1 MSFKKTL
8 SITKRVSDYTDGTV
22 SARVQA
28 ENAVLADFVTWLLSV
43 APGLSLQE
51 KVEIGS
57 TKWSGDPF
65 QVPSGNASDVNH
77 SSACTDLYFL
87 GRGRNKKVIG
97 ICIDEHVLRVGLTD
111 TPTRD
116 LDFPMASN
124 GNSYARLPAAVLRAS
139 GFTPN
144 GYRLNCGAVAE
155 LATFGTSGN
164 EVTLNLAYWRGA
176 SALVLIGA
184 LVPLVITQ
192 TPYTCLY
199 TAPNNTVGLHF
210 SLDDDFQISDATY
223 SFSASN
229 GNYASNRDL
238 DYGMSFA
245 PFFGR
250 ASNYGT
256 FEQPQNSSYFPTSLL
271 CHRLALRDGAL
282 MASSSANPLLDLP
295 LQGTNSMAST
305 GALPACTPYGF
316 PRISN
321 SELYIRKMYVPMT
334 RPAVASPVKIGYTP
348 GQIQQGAVYS
358 VKGKY
363 YVALKTGIISYFVEV
378 ADQGD

>member
-8 SITKRVSDYTDGTV
+8 TITKKESDYTAGTV

-43 APGLSLQE
+43 APGLSIQE
-51 KVEIGS
+51 KVEIGD
-57 TKWSGDPF
+57 TKWTGQPF
-65 QVPSGNASDVNH
+65 LVPSGSSGASDINK
-77 SSACTDLYFL
+77 SGSCTDLYFL

-111 TPTRD
+111 TPSRD
-116 LDFPMASN
+116 LDFPASN
-124 GNSYARLPAAVLRAS
+124 NNYARLPAAVLRAS
-139 GFTPN
+139 N
-144 GYRLNCGAVAE
+144 RNANRRNCGAVAE
-155 LATFGTSGN
+155 LATFGTSGD

-176 SALVLIGA
+176 SALVIIGTT
-184 LVPLVITQ
+184 VPLVITQ

-210 SLDDDFQISDATY
+210 SLDDDFLISDATY
-223 SFSASN
+223 SFAASN
-229 GNYASNRDL
+229 SNYASNRDL
-238 DYGMSFA
+238 DYGMSYA
-245 PFFGR
+245 PFF
-250 ASNYGT
+250 AHANSSGT
-256 FEQPQNSSYFPTSLL
+256 FETPYSENYFPTTIL
-271 CHRLALRDGAL
+271 CHRLSITNGTGGSTAPAIN
-282 MASSSANPLLDLP
+282 SVPLD
-295 LQGTNSMAST
+295 TTASMAST

-348 GQIQQGAVYS
+348 GQIQQGAVYA

>member
-8 SITKRVSDYTDGTV
+8 TITKRESDYTAGTV

-28 ENAVLADFVTWLLSV
+28 ENAVLADFTTWLLSV
-43 APGLSLQE
+43 APGLSIQE

-57 TKWSGDPF
+57 TKWTGQPF
-65 QVPSGNASDVNH
+65 LVPSGSSGASDINK
-77 SSACTDLYFL
+77 SGSCTDLYFL

-111 TPTRD
+111 TPSRD
-116 LDFPMASN
+116 LDFPESN
-124 GNSYARLPAAVLRAS
+124 NNIARLPAAVLRAS
-139 GFTPN
+139 G
-144 GYRLNCGAVAE
+144 YASKRLNCGAVAE
-155 LATFGTSGN
+155 LATFGTSSD

-176 SALVLIGA
+176 SALVMIGA
-184 LVPLVITQ
+184 TVPLVITQ

-223 SFSASN
+223 SFAASN
-229 GNYASNRDL
+229 SNYASNRDL
-238 DYGMSFA
+238 DYGMSYA
-245 PFFGR
+245 PFF
-250 ASNYGT
+250 AHAPNYGT
-256 FEQPQNSSYFPTSLL
+256 FYNPQYTDHFPTSIL
-271 CHRLALRDGAL
+271 CHRTAMVYGAVYG
-282 MASSSANPLLDLP
+282 SDFNIYNIPF
-295 LQGTNSMAST
+295 QGTESMVST
-305 GALPACTPYGF
+305 GGIPACTPYGF

>member
-8 SITKRVSDYTDGTV
+8 TITKRVSDYTAGTV
-22 SARVQA
+22 STRVQA
-28 ENAVLADFVTWLLSV
+28 ENAVLGDFVTWLLSV
-43 APGLSLQE
+43 NPGLSIQE

-57 TKWSGDPF
+57 TKWTGDPF
-65 QVPSGNASDVNH
+65 QVPSGRASDVKH
-77 SSACTDLYFL
+77 TKLCTDLYFL

-111 TPTRD
+111 TPSCD
-116 LDFPMASN
+116 LDFPASN
-124 GNSYARLPAAVLRAS
+124 TSYARLPAAVLRAS
-139 GFTPN
+139 GFAEN
-144 GYRLNCGAVAE
+144 RVNCGAVAE
-155 LATFGTSGN
+155 LATFGTSGD

-176 SALVLIGA
+176 SALVIIGA
-184 LVPLVITQ
+184 TVPLVITQ

-199 TAPNNTVGLHF
+199 TAPNSTIGLHF
-210 SLDDDFQISDATY
+210 SLDDDFLISDATY

-229 GNYASNRDL
+229 DNYAINRDL
-238 DYGMSFA
+238 DYGISYA
-245 PFFGR
+245 PFFAR
-250 ASNYGT
+250 ASNYGS
-256 FEQPQNSSYFPTSLL
+256 FENPAGEQYFPTSIL
-271 CHRLALRDGAL
+271 CHRTAMLYGALRD
-282 MASSSANPLLDLP
+282 NDNDPLFNLP
-295 LQGTNSMAST
+295 LQGTDNLAST

>member
-1 MSFKKTL
+1 MSFKRTL
-8 SITKRVSDYTDGTV
+8 TITKRVSDYTDGTV

-43 APGLSLQE
+43 APGLSIQE

-57 TKWSGDPF
+57 TKWTGQPF
-65 QVPSGNASDVNH
+65 LVPSGSPGASDINK
-77 SSACTDLYFL
+77 SGSCTDLYFL

-111 TPTRD
+111 TPSRD
-116 LDFPMASN
+116 LDFPASN
-124 GNSYARLPAAVLRAS
+124 NNYARLPAAVLRAS
-139 GFTPN
+139 VRAAN
-144 GYRLNCGAVAE
+144 RRNCGAAAE
-155 LATFGTSGN
+155 LATIGTSGD

-176 SALVLIGA
+176 SALVIIGA
-184 LVPLVITQ
+184 TVPLVITQ

-199 TAPNNTVGLHF
+199 CKANSLIGLHF

-223 SFSASN
+223 SFAAFN
-229 GNYASNRDL
+229 TNYESNRDL
-238 DYGMSFA
+238 DYGMSYA
-245 PFFGR
+245 PFFAR
-250 ASNYGT
+250 AHNYGT
-256 FEQPQNSSYFPTSLL
+256 FEQTNNEACFPTSIL
-271 CHRLALRDGAL
+271 CHRLTLTEGKAV
-282 MASSSANPLLDLP
+282 
-295 LQGTNSMAST
+295 GTNPSVNAASLDTTAGMAST
-305 GALPACTPYGF
+305 GALPACAPYGF
-316 PRISN
+316 PRIGN

-334 RPAVASPVKIGYTP
+334 RPAVASPVKLGYTP

>member
-8 SITKRVSDYTDGTV
+8 TITKRVSDYTDGTV

-43 APGLSLQE
+43 APGLSIQE

-57 TKWSGDPF
+57 TKWTGDPF
-65 QVPSGNASDVNH
+65 QVPSGRASDVKH
-77 SSACTDLYFL
+77 TKLCTDLYFL
-87 GRGRNKKVIG
+87 GRGRDKKVIG

-111 TPTRD
+111 TPSRD
-116 LDFPMASN
+116 LDFPTSD
-124 GNSYARLPAAVLRAS
+124 NSLARLPAAVLRAS
-139 GFTPN
+139 SNATN
-144 GYRLNCGAVAE
+144 RLNCGAVAE

-176 SALVLIGA
+176 SALVIIGA
-184 LVPLVITQ
+184 TVPLVITQ

-199 TAPNNTVGLHF
+199 TVPNNTIGLHF

-223 SFSASN
+223 SFSADNS
-229 GNYASNRDL
+229 NYASNRDL
-238 DYGMSFA
+238 DYGMSYA
-245 PFFGR
+245 PFFAR
-250 ASNYGT
+250 ASNYGS
-256 FEQPQNSSYFPTSLL
+256 FEEPYNQDYFPTSIL
-271 CHRLALRDGAL
+271 CHRTALLYGAVRNDEYEYAL
-282 MASSSANPLLDLP
+282 YNLP
-295 LQGTNSMAST
+295 LQGIDSMAST

-378 ADQGD
+378 ADQG

>member
-8 SITKRVSDYTDGTV
+8 TITKRESDYTAGTV

-57 TKWSGDPF
+57 AKWTGQPF
-65 QVPSGNASDVNH
+65 LVPSGSANDVNH
-77 SSACTDLYFL
+77 TSLCTDLYFL

-116 LDFPMASN
+116 LDFPASN
-124 GNSYARLPAAVLRAS
+124 NNYARLPAAVLRAS
-139 GFTPN
+139 SSSN
-144 GYRLNCGAVAE
+144 ARLSCGAVAE
-155 LATFGTSGN
+155 LATFGTSGD

-184 LVPLVITQ
+184 TFPLVITQ
-192 TPYTCLY
+192 EPYTCLY
-199 TAPNNTVGLHF
+199 CKANSVIGLHF
-210 SLDDDFQISDATY
+210 SLDDDFLISDATY

-238 DYGMSFA
+238 DYGMSYA
-245 PFFGR
+245 PFFAR
-250 ASNYGT
+250 YNNYGS
-256 FEQPQNSSYFPTSLL
+256 FEQPNNDTYFPTSIL
-271 CHRLALRDGAL
+271 CHRLTLTEGK
-282 MASSSANPLLDLP
+282 ASGSNAAINSAPLDT
-295 LQGTNSMAST
+295 TNSMAST

-316 PRISN
+316 PRIGN

-378 ADQGD
+378 ADQG

>member
-8 SITKRVSDYTDGTV
+8 TITKRESDYTAGTV

-28 ENAVLADFVTWLLSV
+28 ENAVLADFITWLLSV
-43 APGLSLQE
+43 SPGLSLQE

-57 TKWSGDPF
+57 TKWTGQPF
-65 QVPSGNASDVNH
+65 LVPSG
-77 SSACTDLYFL
+77 SSGANDINKSGSCTDLYFL

-116 LDFPMASN
+116 LDFPASN
-124 GNSYARLPAAVLRAS
+124 NNFARLPAAVLRAS
-139 GFTPN
+139 LRAAN
-144 GYRLNCGAVAE
+144 RRNCGAVAE
-155 LATFGTSGN
+155 LATFGTSGD

-176 SALVLIGA
+176 SAVVIIGA
-184 LVPLVITQ
+184 TVPLVITQ

-199 TAPNNTVGLHF
+199 TAPNDTVGLHF

-229 GNYASNRDL
+229 SSYASNRDL
-238 DYGMSFA
+238 DYGMSYA
-245 PFFGR
+245 PFFGH
-250 ASNYGT
+250 ANNYGT
-256 FEQPQNSSYFPTSLL
+256 FEQPYTITYFPTSIL
-271 CHRLALRDGAL
+271 CHRTAILYGTVRGNAD
-282 MASSSANPLLDLP
+282 SANNLP
-295 LQGTNSMAST
+295 LQGTDSMAST

-316 PRISN
+316 PRIGN

-334 RPAVASPVKIGYTP
+334 RPAVASPVKLGYTP

>member
-8 SITKRVSDYTDGTV
+8 TITKRESDYTAGTV

-28 ENAVLADFVTWLLSV
+28 ENAVLGDFVTWLLSV
-43 APGLSLQE
+43 NPGLSIQE

-57 TKWSGDPF
+57 TKWTGQPF
-65 QVPSGNASDVNH
+65 LVPSGSSGASDINK
-77 SSACTDLYFL
+77 SGSCTDLYFL
-87 GRGRNKKVIG
+87 GRGRNKKVVG

-116 LDFPMASN
+116 LDFSASN
-124 GNSYARLPAAVLRAS
+124 NNYARLPAAVLRAS
-139 GFTPN
+139 AN
-144 GYRLNCGAVAE
+144 AVNRLNCGAAAE
-155 LATFGTSGN
+155 LATFGTSGD

-176 SALVLIGA
+176 SAVVIIGA
-184 LVPLVITQ
+184 TVPLVITQ

-210 SLDDDFQISDATY
+210 SLDDDFLISDATY

-229 GNYASNRDL
+229 SNYASNRDL
-238 DYGMSFA
+238 DYGMSLA
-245 PFFGR
+245 PFFAR
-250 ASNYGT
+250 ANNYGS
-256 FEQPQNSSYFPTSLL
+256 FEQPYAREHFPTSIL
-271 CHRLALRDGAL
+271 CHRTAMLYGVADNTGSLY
-282 MASSSANPLLDLP
+282 SLP
-295 LQGTNSMAST
+295 FQGTESMVST
-305 GALPACTPYGF
+305 GGIPACTPYGF

>member
-8 SITKRVSDYTDGTV
+8 TITKRVSDYTAGTV
-22 SARVQA
+22 STRVQA

-57 TKWSGDPF
+57 TKWTGDPF
-65 QVPSGNASDVNH
+65 QVPSGRASDVKH
-77 SSACTDLYFL
+77 TKLCTDLYFL

-111 TPTRD
+111 TPSRD
-116 LDFPMASN
+116 LDFLTSD
-124 GNSYARLPAAVLRAS
+124 NSYARLPAAVLRAS
-139 GFTPN
+139 GN
-144 GYRLNCGAVAE
+144 AENRLNCGAVAE

-176 SALVLIGA
+176 SALVIIGA
-184 LVPLVITQ
+184 TVPLVITQ

-199 TAPNNTVGLHF
+199 TLPNNTIGLHF
-210 SLDDDFQISDATY
+210 SLDDDFQISEDTY
-223 SFSASN
+223 SFSADN
-229 GNYASNRDL
+229 TNYASNRDL
-238 DYGMSFA
+238 DYGMSYA
-245 PFFGR
+245 PFFAR

-256 FEQPQNSSYFPTSLL
+256 FEQSYDQEHLPTSIL
-271 CHRLALRDGAL
+271 CHRLALRDGA
-282 MASSSANPLLDLP
+282 ANGDDSLRYSP
-295 LQGTNSMAST
+295 LQGTDGMAYT

-334 RPAVASPVKIGYTP
+334 HPAVASPVKIGYTP
-348 GQIQQGAVYS
+348 GQIQQGAVYV

-363 YVALKTGIISYFVEV
+363 YVALKTGIIGYFVEV
-378 ADQGD
+378 ADQG

>member
-8 SITKRVSDYTDGTV
+8 TITKRVSDYTVGTV
-22 SARVQA
+22 STRVQA
-28 ENAVLADFVTWLLSV
+28 ENEVLGDFVTWLLSV
-43 APGLSLQE
+43 APGLSIQE

-57 TKWSGDPF
+57 TRWMGQPF
-65 QVPSGNASDVNH
+65 LVPSG
-77 SSACTDLYFL
+77 SSGAGDINKSGSCTDLYFL

-111 TPTRD
+111 TPSRD
-116 LDFPMASN
+116 LDFPASN
-124 GNSYARLPAAVLRAS
+124 NNYARLPAAVLRAS
-139 GFTPN
+139 GYTD
-144 GYRLNCGAVAE
+144 YRLNYGAVAE
-155 LATFGTSGN
+155 LATFGTSGD

-176 SALVLIGA
+176 SALVIIGA
-184 LVPLVITQ
+184 TVPLVITQ
-192 TPYTCLY
+192 KPYTCLY

-210 SLDDDFQISDATY
+210 SLDDDFLISDATY

-229 GNYASNRDL
+229 SNYASNRDL
-238 DYGMSFA
+238 DYGMSLA
-245 PFFGR
+245 PFFAR
-250 ASNYGT
+250 AHNYGS
-256 FEQPQNSSYFPTSLL
+256 FEQPYTQGNFPTSIL
-271 CHRLALRDGAL
+271 CHRLALRDGDVNGPDSL
-282 MASSSANPLLDLP
+282 QYSP
-295 LQGTNSMAST
+295 LQGTRSMAST

-316 PRISN
+316 PRIGN

-378 ADQGD
+378 ADQG

>member
-1 MSFKKTL
+1 MSFKRTL
-8 SITKRVSDYTDGTV
+8 TITKRVSDYTDGTV

-43 APGLSLQE
+43 APGLSIQE

-57 TKWSGDPF
+57 TKWTGQPF
-65 QVPSGNASDVNH
+65 LVPSGSPGASDINK
-77 SSACTDLYFL
+77 SGSCTDLYFL

-111 TPTRD
+111 TPSRD
-116 LDFPMASN
+116 LDFPASN
-124 GNSYARLPAAVLRAS
+124 NNYARLPAAVLRAS
-139 GFTPN
+139 VRAAN
-144 GYRLNCGAVAE
+144 RRNCGAAAE
-155 LATFGTSGN
+155 LATIGTSGD

-176 SALVLIGA
+176 SALVIIGA
-184 LVPLVITQ
+184 TVPLVITQ

-199 TAPNNTVGLHF
+199 CKANSLIGLHF
-210 SLDDDFQISDATY
+210 SLDDDFPISDATY

-229 GNYASNRDL
+229 SNYASNRDL
-238 DYGMSFA
+238 DYGMSYA
-245 PFFGR
+245 PFFAR
-250 ASNYGT
+250 ANNYGS
-256 FEQPQNSSYFPTSLL
+256 FERPYDSSYSPTIIL
-271 CHRLALRDGAL
+271 CHRTALLYGAI
-282 MASSSANPLLDLP
+282 NGDLDSTNKLP
-295 LQGTNSMAST
+295 LQGTDSMAST

-316 PRISN
+316 PRIGN

-334 RPAVASPVKIGYTP
+334 RPAVASPIKIGYTP

>member
-8 SITKRVSDYTDGTV
+8 TITKRESDYTAGTV

-57 TKWSGDPF
+57 TKWSGEPF
-65 QVPSGNASDVNH
+65 QVPSGGSSDVNH

-87 GRGRNKKVIG
+87 GRGRNKKAIG

-111 TPTRD
+111 TPSRD
-116 LDFPMASN
+116 LDFQASN
-124 GNSYARLPAAVLRAS
+124 ASYARLPAAVLRAS
-139 GFTPN
+139 SNATD
-144 GYRLNCGAVAE
+144 RLNCGAVAE
-155 LATFGTSGN
+155 IATFGTSGD

-176 SALVLIGA
+176 SALVIIGA
-184 LVPLVITQ
+184 TVPLVITQ

-210 SLDDDFQISDATY
+210 SLDDDFPISDATY

-229 GNYASNRDL
+229 SNYASNRDL
-238 DYGMSFA
+238 DYGMSYA
-245 PFFGR
+245 PFFAR
-250 ASNYGT
+250 AYNRGS
-256 FEQPQNSSYFPTSLL
+256 FERPYDSSYSPTIIL
-271 CHRLALRDGAL
+271 CHRTALLYGAL
-282 MASSSANPLLDLP
+282 NGELNSTNKLP
-295 LQGTNSMAST
+295 LHGTDSLAST

-334 RPAVASPVKIGYTP
+334 HPAVASQVKIGYTP

-378 ADQGD
+378 ADQG

>member
-8 SITKRVSDYTDGTV
+8 TITKRESDYTAGTV

-43 APGLSLQE
+43 TPGLSLQE

-57 TKWSGDPF
+57 TKWTGQPF
-65 QVPSGNASDVNH
+65 LVPSGSSGASDINK
-77 SSACTDLYFL
+77 SGSCTDLYFL

-116 LDFPMASN
+116 LDFPASN
-124 GNSYARLPAAVLRAS
+124 NNYARLPAAVLRAS
-139 GFTPN
+139 GNAT
-144 GYRLNCGAVAE
+144 YRLNCGAVAE
-155 LATFGTSGN
+155 LATFGTSGD

-176 SALVLIGA
+176 SALVIIGA
-184 LVPLVITQ
+184 TVPLVITQ

-245 PFFGR
+245 PFFAR
-250 ASNYGT
+250 TSKYGS
-256 FEQPQNSSYFPTSLL
+256 FEQPQNLGYFPTSIL
-271 CHRLALRDGAL
+271 CHRLALRDGAVNGSPDSL
-282 MASSSANPLLDLP
+282 RYLP
-295 LQGTNSMAST
+295 LQGTDSMAST

-316 PRISN
+316 PRIGN

-334 RPAVASPVKIGYTP
+334 RPAVASPVKLGYTP

>member
-8 SITKRVSDYTDGTV
+8 TITKRVSDYTVGTV
-22 SARVQA
+22 STRVQA
-28 ENAVLADFVTWLLSV
+28 ENEVLGDFVTWLLSV
-43 APGLSLQE
+43 APGLSIQE

-57 TKWSGDPF
+57 TRWMGQPF
-65 QVPSGNASDVNH
+65 LVPSGSSGASDINK
-77 SSACTDLYFL
+77 SGSCTDLYFL

-111 TPTRD
+111 TPSRD
-116 LDFPMASN
+116 LDFPASN
-124 GNSYARLPAAVLRAS
+124 NNYARLPAAVLRAS
-139 GFTPN
+139 GYTD
-144 GYRLNCGAVAE
+144 YRLNYGAVAE
-155 LATFGTSGN
+155 LATFGTSGD

-176 SALVLIGA
+176 SALVIIGA
-184 LVPLVITQ
+184 TVPLVITQ
-192 TPYTCLY
+192 KPYTCLY

-210 SLDDDFQISDATY
+210 SLDDDFLISDATY
-223 SFSASN
+223 SFSADN
-229 GNYASNRDL
+229 TNYASNRDL
-238 DYGMSFA
+238 DYGMSYA
-245 PFFGR
+245 PFFAR
-250 ASNYGT
+250 ASNYGA
-256 FEQPQNSSYFPTSLL
+256 FERPVARDYFPTSIL
-271 CHRLALRDGAL
+271 CHRLALRDGDVNGPDSL
-282 MASSSANPLLDLP
+282 QNSP
-295 LQGTNSMAST
+295 LQGTDSMAST

-316 PRISN
+316 PRIGN

-378 ADQGD
+378 ADQG

>member
-8 SITKRVSDYTDGTV
+8 TITKRVSDYTAGTV
-22 SARVQA
+22 STRVQA

-57 TKWSGDPF
+57 TKWTGDPF
-65 QVPSGNASDVNH
+65 QVPSGRASDVKH
-77 SSACTDLYFL
+77 TKLCTDLYFL

-111 TPTRD
+111 TPSLD
-116 LDFPMASN
+116 LDFLASD
-124 GNSYARLPAAVLRAS
+124 NSYARLPAAVLRAS
-139 GFTPN
+139 GNATN
-144 GYRLNCGAVAE
+144 RLNCGAVTE

-176 SALVLIGA
+176 SAVVIIGA
-184 LVPLVITQ
+184 TAPLVITQ

-199 TAPNNTVGLHF
+199 TVPNNTIGLHF

-223 SFSASN
+223 SFLADN
-229 GNYASNRDL
+229 TNYASNRDL
-238 DYGMSFA
+238 DYGMSYA
-245 PFFGR
+245 PFFAR
-250 ASNYGT
+250 ASNYGV
-256 FEQPQNSSYFPTSLL
+256 FEQSYGRKYFPTSIL
-271 CHRLALRDGAL
+271 CHRLALRDGD
-282 MASSSANPLLDLP
+282 ANDDDSLRYSP
-295 LQGTNSMAST
+295 LQGIDSMVST

-348 GQIQQGAVYS
+348 GQIQQGVVYS

-378 ADQGD
+378 ADQG

>member
-8 SITKRVSDYTDGTV
+8 TITKRVSDYTAGTV
-22 SARVQA
+22 STRVQA

-43 APGLSLQE
+43 APGLSIQE

-57 TKWSGDPF
+57 TKWTGQPF
-65 QVPSGNASDVNH
+65 QVPSGGSSDVNH

-116 LDFPMASN
+116 LDFSASN
-124 GNSYARLPAAVLRAS
+124 NNYARLPAAVLRAS
-139 GFTPN
+139 GFAEN
-144 GYRLNCGAVAE
+144 RANCGAVAE
-155 LATFGTSGN
+155 LATFGTSGD

-176 SALVLIGA
+176 SALVIIGA
-184 LVPLVITQ
+184 TVPLVITQ

-210 SLDDDFQISDATY
+210 SLDDDFLISDATY
-223 SFSASN
+223 SFAASN
-229 GNYASNRDL
+229 SNYASNRNL

-245 PFFGR
+245 PFFAHR
-250 ASNYGT
+250 DNTGT
-256 FEQPQNSSYFPTSLL
+256 FADPKTPSAFPTSIL
-271 CHRLALRDGAL
+271 CHRIAMLYGTVYGSNDGDAYY
-282 MASSSANPLLDLP
+282 LP
-295 LQGTNSMAST
+295 LQGTDSMASS
-305 GALPACTPYGF
+305 GAIPACTPYGF

-334 RPAVASPVKIGYTP
+334 RPAVASLVKIGYTP
-348 GQIQQGAVYS
+348 GQIQQGAVYA
-358 VKGKY
+358 VKNKY

>member
-8 SITKRVSDYTDGTV
+8 TITKRESDYTAGTV

-28 ENAVLADFVTWLLSV
+28 ENAVLADFVAWLLSV
-43 APGLSLQE
+43 APGLSIQE

-57 TKWSGDPF
+57 TKWTGEPF
-65 QVPSGNASDVNH
+65 RVPSGNSSDIKH

-116 LDFPMASN
+116 LDFSASN
-124 GNSYARLPAAVLRAS
+124 NSYARLPAAVLRAS
-139 GFTPN
+139 GYATN
-144 GYRLNCGAVAE
+144 RLNCGAVAE
-155 LATFGTSGN
+155 LATFGTSGD

-176 SALVLIGA
+176 LALVIIGA
-184 LVPLVITQ
+184 TVPLVITQ

-210 SLDDDFQISDATY
+210 SLDDDFLISDATY

-229 GNYASNRDL
+229 TNYASNRDL
-238 DYGMSFA
+238 DYGMSYA
-245 PFFGR
+245 PFF
-250 ASNYGT
+250 AHSSNFGA
-256 FEQPQNSSYFPTSLL
+256 FADPKSPSAFPTSIL
-271 CHRLALRDGAL
+271 CHRIAMLYGTVYGSNNGDAYH
-282 MASSSANPLLDLP
+282 LP
-295 LQGTNSMAST
+295 LQGTDSMASS
-305 GALPACTPYGF
+305 GAIPACTPYGF
-316 PRISN
+316 PRIGN
-321 SELYIRKMYVPMT
+321 SELYIRKMYIPMT

-348 GQIQQGAVYS
+348 GQIQQGAVYA

>member
-8 SITKRVSDYTDGTV
+8 TITKRESDYTAGTV

-28 ENAVLADFVTWLLSV
+28 ENAVLGDFITWLLSV
-43 APGLSLQE
+43 APGLSIRE

-57 TKWSGDPF
+57 TKWTGQPF
-65 QVPSGNASDVNH
+65 LVPSGSSGASDINK
-77 SSACTDLYFL
+77 SGSCTDLYFL
-87 GRGRNKKVIG
+87 GRGRNKKAIG

-111 TPTRD
+111 TPSRD
-116 LDFPMASN
+116 LDFPASN
-124 GNSYARLPAAVLRAS
+124 NNYARLPAAVLRAS
-139 GFTPN
+139 TYASN
-144 GYRLNCGAVAE
+144 RLNCGAVAE

-176 SALVLIGA
+176 SAVVIIGA
-184 LVPLVITQ
+184 TVPLVITQ
-192 TPYTCLY
+192 KPYTCLY

-210 SLDDDFQISDATY
+210 SLDDDFLISDATY

-229 GNYASNRDL
+229 ENYASNRDL
-238 DYGMSFA
+238 DYGMSYA
-245 PFFGR
+245 PFFAR
-250 ASNYGT
+250 TNNYGV
-256 FEQPQNSSYFPTSLL
+256 FEQPVTQALFPTSIL
-271 CHRLALRDGAL
+271 CHRLALRDGT
-282 MASSSANPLLDLP
+282 SDNLDSLP
-295 LQGTNSMAST
+295 LQGTASMAST

-316 PRISN
+316 PRIGN

-378 ADQGD
+378 ADQG

>member
-8 SITKRVSDYTDGTV
+8 TITKRESDYTAGTV

-43 APGLSLQE
+43 APGLSIQE

-57 TKWSGDPF
+57 TKWTGQPF
-65 QVPSGNASDVNH
+65 LVPSG
-77 SSACTDLYFL
+77 SSGADDINKSGSCTDLYFL

-111 TPTRD
+111 TPSRD
-116 LDFPMASN
+116 LDFPASN
-124 GNSYARLPAAVLRAS
+124 TIYARLPAAVLRAS
-139 GFTPN
+139 SSTTA
-144 GYRLNCGAVAE
+144 RLNCGAVAE
-155 LATFGTSGN
+155 LATFGTSGD

-176 SALVLIGA
+176 SALVVIGA
-184 LVPLVITQ
+184 TVPLVITQ

-210 SLDDDFQISDATY
+210 SLDDDFLISDATY
-223 SFSASN
+223 SFSADN
-229 GNYASNRDL
+229 TNFASNRDL
-238 DYGMSFA
+238 DYGMSYA
-245 PFFGR
+245 PFFAR
-250 ASNYGT
+250 LSNYGSFADPKT
-256 FEQPQNSSYFPTSLL
+256 PAAFPTSIL
-271 CHRLALRDGAL
+271 CHRIAMLYGTVYGSNDG
-282 MASSSANPLLDLP
+282 DVYYLP
-295 LQGTNSMAST
+295 LQGTDSMASS

-316 PRISN
+316 PRIGN

-348 GQIQQGAVYS
+348 GQIQQGAVYA

>member
-8 SITKRVSDYTDGTV
+8 TITKRVSDYTAGTV
-22 SARVQA
+22 STRVQA
-28 ENAVLADFVTWLLSV
+28 ENAVLGDFVTWLLSV
-43 APGLSLQE
+43 NPGLSIQE
-51 KVEIGS
+51 KIEIGS
-57 TKWSGDPF
+57 TKWTGDPF
-65 QVPSGNASDVNH
+65 QVPSGRASDVKH
-77 SSACTDLYFL
+77 TKLCTDLYFL

-111 TPTRD
+111 TPSRD
-116 LDFPMASN
+116 LDFPARDN
-124 GNSYARLPAAVLRAS
+124 NFARLPAAVLRAS
-139 GFTPN
+139 DYVSN
-144 GYRLNCGAVAE
+144 RRNCGAVAE
-155 LATFGTSGN
+155 LATFGTSGD

-176 SALVLIGA
+176 SALVIIGA
-184 LVPLVITQ
+184 TVPLVITR

-210 SLDDDFQISDATY
+210 SLDDDFLISSATY
-223 SFSASN
+223 SISADNSR
-229 GNYASNRDL
+229 YASNRDL
-238 DYGMSFA
+238 DYGMSYA
-245 PFFGR
+245 PFFAH
-250 ASNYGT
+250 ASTNAT
-256 FEQPQNSSYFPTSLL
+256 FYSPQNADFFPTSIL
-271 CHRLALRDGAL
+271 CHRTAMVYGAVYGDDF
-282 MASSSANPLLDLP
+282 NIYKIPF
-295 LQGTNSMAST
+295 QGTESMAST

-316 PRISN
+316 PRIGN

-378 ADQGD
+378 ADQG

>member
-8 SITKRVSDYTDGTV
+8 TITKRVSDYTAGTV
-22 SARVQA
+22 STRVQA
-28 ENAVLADFVTWLLSV
+28 ENAVLGDFVTWLLSV
-43 APGLSLQE
+43 NPGLSIQE

-57 TKWSGDPF
+57 TKWTGDPF
-65 QVPSGNASDVNH
+65 QVPSGRASDVKH
-77 SSACTDLYFL
+77 TKLCTDLYFL

-111 TPTRD
+111 TPSRD
-116 LDFPMASN
+116 LDFPMASS
-124 GNSYARLPAAVLRAS
+124 GISYARLPAAVLRAS
-139 GFTPN
+139 GNTTNRF
-144 GYRLNCGAVAE
+144 NCGAAAE
-155 LATFGTSGN
+155 IATFGTSGD

-176 SALVLIGA
+176 SALVIIGA
-184 LVPLVITQ
+184 TVPLVITQ
-192 TPYTCLY
+192 APYTCLY

-210 SLDDDFQISDATY
+210 SLDDDFQINDATY
-223 SFSASN
+223 SFSADN
-229 GNYASNRDL
+229 TDYAGNRDL
-238 DYGMSFA
+238 DYGMSYA

-250 ASNYGT
+250 VSNYGV
-256 FEQPQNSSYFPTSLL
+256 FEQPRDISYFPTSIL
-271 CHRLALRDGAL
+271 CHRLALRDGTADDVE
-282 MASSSANPLLDLP
+282 SLP
-295 LQGTNSMAST
+295 LQGTESMAST

-316 PRISN
+316 PRISS

-348 GQIQQGAVYS
+348 GQIQQGFVYS

>member
-8 SITKRVSDYTDGTV
+8 TITKRESDYTAGTV
-22 SARVQA
+22 SARVLA

-43 APGLSLQE
+43 APGLSIQE

-57 TKWSGDPF
+57 TKWTGQPF
-65 QVPSGNASDVNH
+65 LVPSGSSGASDINK
-77 SSACTDLYFL
+77 SGSCTDLYFL

-116 LDFPMASN
+116 LDFSASDN
-124 GNSYARLPAAVLRAS
+124 YARLPAAVLRAS
-139 GFTPN
+139 SNAT
-144 GYRLNCGAVAE
+144 YRLNCGAVAE
-155 LATFGTSGN
+155 LATFGTSGD

-176 SALVLIGA
+176 SALVIIGA
-184 LVPLVITQ
+184 TVPLVITQ

-210 SLDDDFQISDATY
+210 SLDDDFLISDATY

-229 GNYASNRDL
+229 NNYASNRDL
-238 DYGMSFA
+238 DYGMSYA
-245 PFFGR
+245 PFFAHAR
-250 ASNYGT
+250 NYGT
-256 FEQPQNSSYFPTSLL
+256 FGSPQNQAYFPTSIL
-271 CHRLALRDGAL
+271 CHRTAMVYGAVYND
-282 MASSSANPLLDLP
+282 SANVYNLP
-295 LQGTNSMAST
+295 FQGTDSMASA
-305 GALPACTPYGF
+305 GAIPACTPYGF
-316 PRISN
+316 PRIGN

-334 RPAVASPVKIGYTP
+334 RPAVASPVKLGYTP

>member
-8 SITKRVSDYTDGTV
+8 TITKRESDYTAGSV

-43 APGLSLQE
+43 APGLSIQE

-57 TKWSGDPF
+57 TKWTGQPF
-65 QVPSGNASDVNH
+65 LVPSGSSGASDINK
-77 SSACTDLYFL
+77 SGSCTDLYFL

-116 LDFPMASN
+116 LDFSASN
-124 GNSYARLPAAVLRAS
+124 NNYARLPAAVLRAS
-139 GFTPN
+139 SNTTN
-144 GYRLNCGAVAE
+144 RLNCGAVAE
-155 LATFGTSGN
+155 IATFGTSGD
-164 EVTLNLAYWRGA
+164 EVTLNLSYWRGA
-176 SALVLIGA
+176 SALVIIGA
-184 LVPLVITQ
+184 TVPLVITQ

-210 SLDDDFQISDATY
+210 SLDDDFLISDATY

-238 DYGMSFA
+238 DYGMSLA
-245 PFFGR
+245 PFFAR
-250 ASNYGT
+250 ATNYGS
-256 FEQPQNSSYFPTSLL
+256 FEQLQDLIRFPTSIL
-271 CHRLALRDGAL
+271 CHRTAMLYG
-282 MASSSANPLLDLP
+282 NPDAVNHLP
-295 LQGTNSMAST
+295 LQGTDSMAST

-316 PRISN
+316 PRIGN

-348 GQIQQGAVYS
+348 GQIQQGAVYA

>member
-1 MSFKKTL
+1 MSFKKT
-8 SITKRVSDYTDGTV
+8 ITFTANVSDYTNGTV

-28 ENAVLADFVTWLLSV
+28 ENKILGDFITWLLSV
-43 APGLSLQE
+43 APGISLRE

-57 TKWSGDPF
+57 TKWTGDPF
-65 QVPSGNASDVNH
+65 QVPSGRASDVKH
-77 SSACTDLYFL
+77 TKQCTDLYFL

-111 TPTRD
+111 TPTCD
-116 LDFPMASN
+116 LDFSASDN
-124 GNSYARLPAAVLRAS
+124 NYARLPAAVLRAS
-139 GFTPN
+139 DNATN
-144 GYRLNCGAVAE
+144 RLNCGAVAE
-155 LATFGTSGN
+155 LATFGTSGDK
-164 EVTLNLAYWRGA
+164 VTLNLAYWRGA
-176 SALVLIGA
+176 SALVIIGA
-184 LVPLVITQ
+184 TVPLVITQ

-210 SLDDDFQISDATY
+210 SLDDDFLISDATY

-229 GNYASNRDL
+229 SSYARNRDL
-238 DYGMSFA
+238 DYGMSYA
-245 PFFGR
+245 PFFARGDT
-250 ASNYGT
+250 YGS
-256 FEQPQNSSYFPTSLL
+256 FDQPQGQLYFPTSIL
-271 CHRLALRDGAL
+271 CHRTATLYGAL
-282 MASSSANPLLDLP
+282 SGDDASLYNLP
-295 LQGTNSMAST
+295 LQGTASMAST

>member
-8 SITKRVSDYTDGTV
+8 TITKRESDYTAGTV

-43 APGLSLQE
+43 APGLSIQE
-51 KVEIGS
+51 KVEIGD
-57 TKWSGDPF
+57 TKWSGEPF
-65 QVPSGNASDVNH
+65 QVPSGDSSDVNH

-111 TPTRD
+111 TPSRD
-116 LDFPMASN
+116 LDFPASDDN
-124 GNSYARLPAAVLRAS
+124 YARLPAAVLRAS
-139 GFTPN
+139 SNTTN
-144 GYRLNCGAVAE
+144 RLNCGAVAE
-155 LATFGTSGN
+155 IATFGTSGD

-176 SALVLIGA
+176 SALVIIGA
-184 LVPLVITQ
+184 TVPLVITQ

-210 SLDDDFQISDATY
+210 SLDDDFPISEATY
-223 SFSASN
+223 SFSANNSS
-229 GNYASNRDL
+229 YASNRDL
-238 DYGMSFA
+238 DYGMSYA
-245 PFFGR
+245 PFFAR
-250 ASNYGT
+250 ASNYGS
-256 FEQPQNSSYFPTSLL
+256 FEQPQNEQYFPTSIL
-271 CHRLALRDGAL
+271 CHRTALLYGAVYD
-282 MASSSANPLLDLP
+282 SAFNIYNIPF
-295 LQGTNSMAST
+295 QGTESMVST
-305 GALPACTPYGF
+305 GGIPACTPYGF

-334 RPAVASPVKIGYTP
+334 RPAVASLVKIGYTP
-348 GQIQQGAVYS
+348 GQIQRGAVYS

>member
-8 SITKRVSDYTDGTV
+8 TITKRVSDYTAGTV

-28 ENAVLADFVTWLLSV
+28 ENKILEDLVTFILAQNLGISI
-43 APGLSLQE
+43 QE

-57 TKWSGDPF
+57 TKWTGQPF
-65 QVPSGNASDVNH
+65 LVPSGSSGASDINK
-77 SSACTDLYFL
+77 SGSCTDLYFL

-116 LDFPMASN
+116 LDFPAIN
-124 GNSYARLPAAVLRAS
+124 NNYARLPAAVLRAS
-139 GFTPN
+139 ASATS
-144 GYRLNCGAVAE
+144 RLNCGAVAE
-155 LATFGTSGN
+155 LATFGTSGD

-176 SALVLIGA
+176 SALVIIGA
-184 LVPLVITQ
+184 TVPLVITQ

-210 SLDDDFQISDATY
+210 SLDDDFLISDATY
-223 SFSASN
+223 SFSAN
-229 GNYASNRDL
+229 NTNYASNRDL

-245 PFFGR
+245 PFF
-250 ASNYGT
+250 AHAY
-256 FEQPQNSSYFPTSLL
+256 NSGAFADPKAPSFFPTSIL
-271 CHRLALRDGAL
+271 CHRTAMLYGTVYGNNNGDVYY
-282 MASSSANPLLDLP
+282 LP
-295 LQGTNSMAST
+295 LQGTDSMASS
-305 GALPACTPYGF
+305 GAIPACTPYGF

-348 GQIQQGAVYS
+348 GQIQQGAVYA
-358 VKGKY
+358 VKSKY

-378 ADQGD
+378 EDQGD

>member
-8 SITKRVSDYTDGTV
+8 TITKRASDYTVGTV

-28 ENAVLADFVTWLLSV
+28 ENAILADFVTWLLSV
-43 APGLSLQE
+43 APGLSIQE
-51 KVEIGS
+51 KVEIGDTRWMGQPFLVPRGS
-57 TKWSGDPF
+57 SG
-65 QVPSGNASDVNH
+65 ASDINK
-77 SSACTDLYFL
+77 SGSCTDLYFL

-111 TPTRD
+111 TPARD
-116 LDFPMASN
+116 LDFSASN
-124 GNSYARLPAAVLRAS
+124 NNYARLPAAVLRAS
-139 GFTPN
+139 GN
-144 GYRLNCGAVAE
+144 AESRANCGAVAE
-155 LATFGTSGN
+155 LATFGTSGD

-176 SALVLIGA
+176 SALVIIGA
-184 LVPLVITQ
+184 TVPLVITR

-210 SLDDDFQISDATY
+210 SLDDDFLISDATY
-223 SFSASN
+223 SFEANNNS
-229 GNYASNRDL
+229 YANNRDL
-238 DYGMSFA
+238 DYGMSYA
-245 PFFGR
+245 PFFAR
-250 ASNYGT
+250 AYNLGI
-256 FEQPQNSSYFPTSLL
+256 FEQPRNQTYFPTSIL
-271 CHRLALRDGAL
+271 CHRTAILYGAIDGD
-282 MASSSANPLLDLP
+282 SDSTNRLP
-295 LQGTNSMAST
+295 LQGTDSMAST

-348 GQIQQGAVYS
+348 GQIQQGAVYA

>member
-8 SITKRVSDYTDGTV
+8 TITKRESDYTAGTV

-28 ENAVLADFVTWLLSV
+28 ENAILADFVTWILSV

-57 TKWSGDPF
+57 TKWTGQPF
-65 QVPSGNASDVNH
+65 LVPSGSSGASDINK
-77 SSACTDLYFL
+77 SGSCTDLYFL

-111 TPTRD
+111 TPARD
-116 LDFPMASN
+116 LDFPASN
-124 GNSYARLPAAVLRAS
+124 NNFARLPAAVLRAS
-139 GFTPN
+139 RNATN
-144 GYRLNCGAVAE
+144 RLNCGAVAE
-155 LATFGTSGN
+155 LATFGTSSD

-176 SALVLIGA
+176 SALVMIGA
-184 LVPLVITQ
+184 TVPLVITQ

-223 SFSASN
+223 SFAASN
-229 GNYASNRDL
+229 SSYASNRDL
-238 DYGMSFA
+238 DYGMSYA
-245 PFFGR
+245 PFF
-250 ASNYGT
+250 AHANNYGAFT
-256 FEQPQNSSYFPTSLL
+256 DPKTPANFPTSIL
-271 CHRLALRDGAL
+271 CHRTAMLYGTVY
-282 MASSSANPLLDLP
+282 SSNGDVYNLP
-295 LQGTNSMAST
+295 LQGTDSMAST
-305 GALPACTPYGF
+305 GAIPACTPYGF

>member
-8 SITKRVSDYTDGTV
+8 TITKRESDYTAGTV

-28 ENAVLADFVTWLLSV
+28 ENAILADFVTWLLSV

-57 TKWSGDPF
+57 TKWTGQPF
-65 QVPSGNASDVNH
+65 LVPSGSSGASDINK
-77 SSACTDLYFL
+77 SGSCTDLYFL
-87 GRGRNKKVIG
+87 GRGRNKKVVG

-116 LDFPMASN
+116 LDFPAVS
-124 GNSYARLPAAVLRAS
+124 STYARLPAAVLRAS
-139 GFTPN
+139 SNTVN
-144 GYRLNCGAVAE
+144 RLNCGAAAE
-155 LATFGTSGN
+155 LATFGTSDN

-176 SALVLIGA
+176 SALVIIGA
-184 LVPLVITQ
+184 TVPLVITQ

-210 SLDDDFQISDATY
+210 SLDDDFLISDATY

-238 DYGMSFA
+238 DYGMSYA
-245 PFFGR
+245 PFFAR

-256 FEQPQNSSYFPTSLL
+256 FKQPQAQASFPTSIL
-271 CHRLALRDGAL
+271 CHRTAMLFGTVYGN
-282 MASSSANPLLDLP
+282 ANDVNYLP
-295 LQGTNSMAST
+295 LQGTDSMAST
-305 GALPACTPYGF
+305 GALPACAPYGF

-363 YVALKTGIISYFVEV
+363 YVALNTGIISYFVEV

>member
-8 SITKRVSDYTDGTV
+8 TITKRESDYTAGTV
-22 SARVQA
+22 SARAQA

-57 TKWSGDPF
+57 TKWTGQPF
-65 QVPSGNASDVNH
+65 QVPSGDSSDLEH

-116 LDFPMASN
+116 LDFPASN
-124 GNSYARLPAAVLRAS
+124 NNYARLPAAVLRAS
-139 GFTPN
+139 GN
-144 GYRLNCGAVAE
+144 AGARLNCGAVAE
-155 LATFGTSGN
+155 LATFGTSDD

-176 SALVLIGA
+176 SALVIIGA
-184 LVPLVITQ
+184 TVPLVITQ

-210 SLDDDFQISDATY
+210 SLDDDFQISEATY
-223 SFSASN
+223 SFSAYNSS
-229 GNYASNRDL
+229 YESNRDL
-238 DYGMSFA
+238 DYGMSLA
-245 PFFGR
+245 PFFAR
-250 ASNYGT
+250 TNNYGS
-256 FEQPQNSSYFPTSLL
+256 FEQPYDMPYFPTSIL
-271 CHRLALRDGAL
+271 CHRTALLYGAVSQNNVDAL
-282 MASSSANPLLDLP
+282 YKLP
-295 LQGTNSMAST
+295 LQGTASMAST

-316 PRISN
+316 PRIGN

>member
-8 SITKRVSDYTDGTV
+8 TITKRVSDYTDGTV

-28 ENAVLADFVTWLLSV
+28 ENKILEDLVTFILAQNLGISI
-43 APGLSLQE
+43 QE

-57 TKWSGDPF
+57 TKWTGQPF
-65 QVPSGNASDVNH
+65 LVPSGSSGASDINK
-77 SSACTDLYFL
+77 SGSCTDLYFL

-116 LDFPMASN
+116 LDFSASN
-124 GNSYARLPAAVLRAS
+124 NSYARLPAAVLRAS
-139 GFTPN
+139 SNSGN
-144 GYRLNCGAVAE
+144 RLNCGAVAE
-155 LATFGTSGN
+155 LATFGTSGD

-176 SALVLIGA
+176 SALVIIGA
-184 LVPLVITQ
+184 TVPLVITQ

-210 SLDDDFQISDATY
+210 SLDDDFLISEATY
-223 SFSASN
+223 SFSADNSS
-229 GNYASNRDL
+229 YESNRDL
-238 DYGMSFA
+238 DYGMSYA
-245 PFFGR
+245 PFFAR
-250 ASNYGT
+250 ASNYGA
-256 FEQPQNSSYFPTSLL
+256 FEQPQNISYFPTSIL

-282 MASSSANPLLDLP
+282 PTSSSTDGLLILP
-295 LQGTNSMAST
+295 LQGTASMAST

-316 PRISN
+316 PRIGN

-334 RPAVASPVKIGYTP
+334 RPAVASLVKIGYTP

-378 ADQGD
+378 EDQGE